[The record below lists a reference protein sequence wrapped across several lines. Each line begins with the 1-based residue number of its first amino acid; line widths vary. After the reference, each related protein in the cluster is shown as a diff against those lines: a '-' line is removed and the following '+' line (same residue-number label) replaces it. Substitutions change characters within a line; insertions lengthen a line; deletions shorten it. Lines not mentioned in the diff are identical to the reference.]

1 NTEEARQLAEG
12 NPESFL
18 HIIRPEIDLPEDT
31 SFNHPDV
38 YKKGAANLQRFIEE
52 QILIQD
58 DGPDA
63 YLYQLKLNNH
73 SQTGLFCCVSV
84 DEYDN
89 EVILKHELTR
99 PAKEDDRTKHILTQQ
114 AHTEPVMLTYQGNQ
128 SRIIE
133 LQKKVMQ
140 QKPAFSF
147 NAEDGV

>member
-1 NTEEARQLAEG
+1 MASVFPFRAWHPHPKDIKKVASPPYDVINTEEARQLAEG

-89 EVILKHELTR
+89 EVI
-99 PAKEDDRTKHILTQQ
+99 
-114 AHTEPVMLTYQGNQ
+114 
-128 SRIIE
+128 
-133 LQKKVMQ
+133 
-140 QKPAFSF
+140 
-147 NAEDGV
+147 